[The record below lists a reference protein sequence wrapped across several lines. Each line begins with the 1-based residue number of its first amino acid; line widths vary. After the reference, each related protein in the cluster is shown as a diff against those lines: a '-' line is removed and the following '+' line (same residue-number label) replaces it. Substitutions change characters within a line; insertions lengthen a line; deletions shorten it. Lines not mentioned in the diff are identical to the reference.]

1 MRRERLIIDFLVKGD
16 LADFYMDLK
25 VKLNE
30 LQKQGSIEDYR
41 VLQERILTIID
52 FEEEIKKDE

>member
-1 MRRERLIIDFLVKGD
+1 MTRRERLIIDFLVKID

-30 LQKQGSIEDYR
+30 LQKAGVIEDYR
-41 VLQERILTIID
+41 ILQERILTLTD
-52 FEEEIKKDE
+52 FEEENKQK